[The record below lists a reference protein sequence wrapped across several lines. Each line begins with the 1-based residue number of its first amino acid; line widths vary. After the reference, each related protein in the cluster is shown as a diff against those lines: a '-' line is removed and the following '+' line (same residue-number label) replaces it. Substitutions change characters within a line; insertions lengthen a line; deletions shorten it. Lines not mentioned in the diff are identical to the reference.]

1 MIPIQEID
9 KLAKNVKKITSKK
22 EWTGEETGIVLV
34 SRAIENYIK
43 KNYEELQELNFFNFN
58 METYTQN
65 YKRIANQLFREQNED
80 SSYLTGYIKLNNFF
94 YANFS
99 YTVAN
104 QEIMKARYLYFF
116 EKLKV
121 AYGMEQVSN
130 VKKEETDK
138 NYYEQVLKPLSITA
152 MKEKIKQIR
161 ETIED
166 FESALYWLIGY
177 KTLLDLIKKIYKLD
191 LLYLMYKEIDLFV
204 EDAFK
209 KITVYNKLITDFKNY
224 IIEYSKDK
232 EDKIKILDS
241 AYKQIN
247 CDYKIPKEDIRKA
260 KEVMKTGNDKTKVN
274 FYCFNNEILLD
285 LLCYRS
291 ENE

>member
-116 EKLKV
+116 EK
-121 AYGMEQVSN
+121 YCWMN
-130 VKKEETDK
+130 
-138 NYYEQVLKPLSITA
+138 
-152 MKEKIKQIR
+152 
-161 ETIED
+161 
-166 FESALYWLIGY
+166 
-177 KTLLDLIKKIYKLD
+177 
-191 LLYLMYKEIDLFV
+191 
-204 EDAFK
+204 
-209 KITVYNKLITDFKNY
+209 
-224 IIEYSKDK
+224 
-232 EDKIKILDS
+232 IL
-241 AYKQIN
+241 
-247 CDYKIPKEDIRKA
+247 
-260 KEVMKTGNDKTKVN
+260 
-274 FYCFNNEILLD
+274 
-285 LLCYRS
+285 
-291 ENE
+291 